1 MRRKRTCEPAG
12 HRDAVKPSVANPPE
26 AFSEVARDA
35 RLAAAREQLQKL
47 ERRDWW
53 LWIMAVMVMLLLT
66 LTVLSMNFPG
76 LIAVEDPF
84 FRYSLDQAVRGLVG
98 LVLLFNVYS
107 IYQQATLKRTRR
119 QLSEQIEATGALQTR
134 AAEFYRLAT
143 TDALTGL
150 ANRRTAEQ
158 QLTKE
163 MARSRRR
170 RDPLAIVVIDLN
182 SFKQIN
188 DRHGHAAGDLVLCE
202 FAKKLNDTVRGSDL
216 AVRMGGDEFLVVLP
230 ECTVEQAPIL
240 LARLRSCE
248 ANFQGVRLPVEFSW
262 GCVSYVAPE
271 TPEEFLERA
280 DQALYADKR
289 ARKMRPEKQAVHT

>member
-1 MRRKRTCEPAG
+1 
-12 HRDAVKPSVANPPE
+12 
-26 AFSEVARDA
+26 
-35 RLAAAREQLQKL
+35 
-47 ERRDWW
+47 
-53 LWIMAVMVMLLLT
+53 
-66 LTVLSMNFPG
+66 VLSMNFPG

-107 IYQQATLKRTRR
+107 IYQQVTLKKTRR
-119 QLSEQIEATGALQTR
+119 QLSEQIEAMGALQVR
-134 AAEFYRLAT
+134 AAEFHRLAT

-158 QLTKE
+158 QLIKE

-170 RDPLAIVVIDLN
+170 REPLAIVAIDLN
-182 SFKQIN
+182 NFKQIN
-188 DRHGHAAGDLVLCE
+188 DQHGHAAGDLVLCE
-202 FAKKLNDTVRGSDL
+202 FAGKLNGTIRGSDL

-248 ANFQGVRLPVEFSW
+248 ANFQGVRLPVEFSC

-271 TPEEFLERA
+271 TPEKFLERA

-289 ARKMRPEKQAVHT
+289 ARKMGPEKQAVHT